1 MKYLLDTNICI
12 YIIKKKPPQ
21 VFDKFQILNPSDVA
35 ISSITLAEL
44 EYGVYKS
51 QKQQQNQIALNQFLL
66 PLEIIA
72 FDEKSTE
79 IYGKIRTELEKK
91 GQIIGAMDL
100 LIASQAL
107 ALDLTLVT
115 NNIKEYARINNLKIE
130 NWID

>member
-1 MKYLLDTNICI
+1 MKYLLDTNMCI

-21 VFDKFQILNPSDVA
+21 VFDKFKILNPADVG

-51 QKQQQNQIALNQFLL
+51 QKQQQNQLALNQFLL

-91 GQIIGAMDL
+91 GKIIGAMDL

-115 NNIKEYARINNLKIE
+115 NNIKEYSRITNLKIE